1 MICPRCISYVQATE
15 LDLKRYNIQGIIH
28 RLDCIKCNRFVA
40 IKVNDDIL
48 NIDNSFN
55 DKYEN
60 NWSEMKTNQEKI
72 IYYILSQ
79 IIYVEFDTPK
89 PEKLETPYDYADK
102 FDIVLIRWENG
113 KPIGFYT
120 VKPKGTEVYST
131 KEKYTMPVLDTA
143 YIRSAYRNRGFGSE
157 ILLDIIKRFPDEDI
171 GFSKPI
177 SNTMLKLLKNFLRN
191 YKEYRLRFWEIAD
204 WDICGSQK
212 LIWFSVKDKFL

>member
-1 MICPRCISYVQATE
+1 MICPRCISYVQATK

-28 RLDCIKCNRFVA
+28 RLDCIKCNQFVA

-60 NWSEMKTNQEKI
+60 NWSEMKTNQERI
-72 IYYILSQ
+72 IYYILCQ

-143 YIRSAYRNRGFGSE
+143 YIRSAYRNKGFGSE

-177 SNTMLKLLKNFLRN
+177 SNTMLK
-191 YKEYRLRFWEIAD
+191 
-204 WDICGSQK
+204 
-212 LIWFSVKDKFL
+212 